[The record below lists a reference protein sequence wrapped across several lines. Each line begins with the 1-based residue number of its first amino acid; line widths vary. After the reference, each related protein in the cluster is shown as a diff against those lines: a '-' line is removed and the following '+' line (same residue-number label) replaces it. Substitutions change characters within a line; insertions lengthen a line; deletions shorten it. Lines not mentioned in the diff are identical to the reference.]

1 MTISGNVSDGDW
13 SVAATTHRTAGG
25 FNCSIQFSHHTPEGI
40 YRHEFTH
47 SSVFP
52 TEREAVLAGL
62 REGMSWGGLKM
73 SNTFSIQH
81 GESSVEPE

>member
-40 YRHEFTH
+40 FKHEFIH
-47 SSVFP
+47 STVFP
-52 TEREAVLAGL
+52 TECEAVLGGL
-62 REGMSWGGLKM
+62 REGMDWVRLKM
-73 SNTFSIQH
+73 SNTFSIQPR
-81 GESSVEPE
+81 ESSVGPQ